1 MGVRPGEPEM
11 SESSVDLALICSPA
25 AFRKLSDEELMAK
38 LCEGYGDALATLF
51 ERYSGQVFRIARSI
65 LKDDGEAEE
74 TVQRVFMDIYR
85 ATKQFNP
92 DRGKFT
98 TWLMQYA
105 YHRSI
110 NRRAHLR
117 ANHFYTSGEINELA
131 LADFF
136 EGAGHLLCS
145 CSSPQEVACLVEQ
158 VLRSLDQRQR
168 KVIEL
173 TYFEGLTAVEIAKKT
188 GDSPSSVRNNLYR
201 GLAKLRNVLLERK
214 EAKTA
219 SDRSTAVQG
228 MIVDYPRPL

>member
-1 MGVRPGEPEM
+1 M
-11 SESSVDLALICSPA
+11 SEPNIDLPLLCSPC

-38 LCEGYGDALATLF
+38 LSAGYGDALAVLF
-51 ERYSGQVFRIARSI
+51 ERYSAQVFRIARSI

-74 TVQRVFMDIYR
+74 AVQRVFMDIYK
-85 ATKQFNP
+85 AANQFSP

-117 ANHFYTSGEINELA
+117 ANHFYTSREINELA

-158 VLRSLDQRQR
+158 VLRSLDERQR

-173 TYFEGLTAVEIAKKT
+173 TYFEGLTAVEIARRT
-188 GDSPSSVRNNLYR
+188 GESASSVRNNLYR

-214 EAKTA
+214 EAKVA
-219 SDRSTAVQG
+219 SDRSSAVKG
-228 MIVDYPRPL
+228 MIVEYPRPL